1 MLIDWLP
8 QALKRF
14 CHVGSQSSQRR
25 LERSTRQPL
34 TFQVESLEE
43 RQLLSAANGY
53 ATGYNYNVPAP
64 SPYDN
69 LSPVLWSM
77 AGASSSTNPAYSN
90 SSSASGADTTSS
102 LIARDQVGRVGVRI
116 TSSNVVGLQPSLQ
129 ALGFVT
135 TGSRPDLNFIEG
147 FIPQANLSRLGGLGG
162 NGTVGVTP
170 LYTALTSAGPTVDQA
185 VTSLN
190 ADRVSATV
198 PGYDGTGVRIGILS
212 DSFNVG
218 GNANLPA
225 YTNGDLPSSVQILAE
240 GPAGST
246 NEGRAMAELIH
257 DIAPG
262 ASISFATASGGQAAF
277 AQNIRNLANPA
288 LGRAN
293 IIVDDVVYV
302 DEPFFQ
308 DGVIAQAVNDV
319 VKFNGVAYFSA
330 AGNLGS
336 QSYESITPTFAADA
350 LLGAGS
356 YLDYDSTIGVNT
368 RNQITLS
375 AGEYI
380 QLSLQWDDP
389 FYTTNGVDT
398 DLDILLVNSLTGA
411 IVASATSN
419 NLATQTPLEIIQ
431 FSQLFGSTTYDV
443 VIRHESGPTPGRLK
457 WIDFGIHSEEFTVE
471 TDGTEPSSTVFGHAA
486 AAGAMAVAAAPYYD
500 PSNVEPFSGVGS
512 TTILFT
518 PTGSLLGVADVRQT
532 PDITAID
539 GTNTSF
545 FRGDIFSQGLDAEND
560 KSPNFFGTS
569 AAAPHAAAVA
579 ALIKQANPGMKPQ
592 QIYDRMMSTATDIGA
607 PGVDNLSGHGLI
619 NAYAAIYG
627 GPTTSSINFTDSFET
642 GVLSDAWELNSA
654 GGGTIKVGTSNGAT
668 DGSTSITLDSAISG
682 ANLTSLE
689 TLFSQLYP
697 ANSQSPQ
704 FYAAQNLAV
713 SATTVV
719 TGSLNEAILHLDL
732 STAQDDVYLS
742 FAAKQGFN
750 PLITNPQNT
759 VGTSVNLQ
767 EPMSPI
773 FIGREGS
780 DGVAFSTDGGTI
792 WYRLVSLT
800 GNQISTQFLNHTINL
815 TQIANELGVALGN
828 DVLIKFQQFD
838 RLGLH
843 NEVSGNSLFSPPT
856 TSTSSNPPSPTN
868 GNLSRTILTN
878 PITIDNVQ
886 VFTNQGPQLGFD
898 SSDLTYG
905 VGTPPAYIDPLA
917 TIVDPETPVYDGGTL
932 TVALTAGGVSSDRIE
947 IVNQAAIPNR
957 VPTINDITT
966 SGNRVFYGGIQIGTF
981 VGGSG
986 TSPLIVMF
994 NQNATVSAVQYLL
1007 RDITFRA
1014 TTGAGSNRTVTVT
1027 VDDGAGGGTATDS
1040 RIIRVIT
1047 APNAA
1052 PTIATSTPAAL
1063 SVSPGSAATPIDGTL
1078 TVTDND
1084 SANFAGGVL
1093 TIRIASN
1100 ASASHDRIEIK
1111 NQGNGSKQI
1120 GFSGSTIKYQGVK
1133 IGTLSGGTTARTIT
1147 LTASATPAAVQALL
1161 RNITFRT
1168 ISTSATLGTRAIQ
1181 FQLSDGD
1188 GGTSLVFTKLVSVV
1202 RKNAAPVIS
1211 GITKTIPNFRIGQAP
1226 VVIEPNAT
1234 VTDSDSANF
1243 AGGTL
1248 TVRVTTN
1255 GTANDRLRV
1264 RNQGSGIGQIAISGG
1279 TSILYGGT
1287 LIGTISGGSGT
1298 PLVISLNSNA
1308 NAAAVRALTRNITFE
1323 TSGTIPSLR
1332 QRTIS
1337 FQLSD
1342 GQGGV
1347 SVAVTKFVKVSRN

>member
-14 CHVGSQSSQRR
+14 CLVGSQSSQRR
-25 LERSTRQPL
+25 LERSARVAL
-34 TFQVESLEE
+34 TFQVESLED

-53 ATGYNYNVPAP
+53 NYNVPAP
-64 SPYDN
+64 SVYDN
-69 LSPVLWSM
+69 ISPVLWSM
-77 AGASSSTNPAYSN
+77 SGTAGSTNAELNAYSG
-90 SSSASGADTTSS
+90 ASGADTTSS
-102 LIARDQVGRVGVRI
+102 LVARDQSGRVGVRI
-116 TSSNVVGLQPSLQ
+116 TSSNIVGLQPSLQ

-135 TGSRPDLNFIEG
+135 TGSRPDLNFVEG
-147 FIPQANLSRLGGLGG
+147 FIPQAKLSSLGALGGS
-162 NGTVGVTP
+162 GTIGISP
-170 LYTALTSAGPTVDQA
+170 LYAALTSAGPTVDQA

-190 ADRVSATV
+190 VDRVNYTV

-257 DIAPG
+257 DVAPG
-262 ASISFATASGGQAAF
+262 ASISFATAYGGQAAF

-288 LGRAN
+288 LGRSN
-293 IIVDDVVYV
+293 IIVDDVVYL

-319 VKFNGVAYFSA
+319 VQYNGVAYFSA
-330 AGNLGS
+330 AGNMAS

-356 YLDYDSTIGVNT
+356 YLDYDSSVAVNT

-398 DLDILLVNSLTGA
+398 DLDILLVNSSGQ

-419 NLATQTPLEIIQ
+419 NLATQTPVEILQ
-431 FSQLFGSTTYDV
+431 YSQLFGTSTYDV
-443 VIRHESGPTPGRLK
+443 VIRRESGPTPGRLK
-457 WIDFGIHSEEFTVE
+457 WIDFGVHSNSFSFE

-500 PSNVEPFSGVGS
+500 PSNVEPFSSVGS

-518 PTGSLLGVADVRQT
+518 PTGSLLGVPDVRQT

-545 FRGDIFSQGLDAEND
+545 FRGDIFSKGLDAEND

-579 ALIKQANPGMKPQ
+579 ALIKQANPGLSPQ
-592 QIYDRMMSTATDIGA
+592 QIYDRLTSTATDIGPA
-607 PGVDNLSGHGLI
+607 GVDNYSGYGLI

-627 GPTTSSINFTDSFET
+627 GVTPSNINFSDSFEN
-642 GVLSDAWELNSA
+642 GAVADAWELNSA
-654 GGGTIKVGTSNGAT
+654 GGGTIKVGTKNGAT
-668 DGSTSITLDSAISG
+668 DGTTSITLDSAISG
-682 ANLTSLE
+682 ADVTSLR
-689 TLFSQLYP
+689 TLFAGLYP

-704 FYAAQNLAV
+704 FYVAPNLQV
-713 SATTVV
+713 SATSFIA
-719 TGSLNEAILHLDL
+719 GSLNEAILHLDL
-732 STAQDDVYLS
+732 SGAQDDVYLS
-742 FAAKQGFN
+742 FSAKQGFD
-750 PLITNPQNT
+750 PLISNPQDT
-759 VGTSVNLQ
+759 VGTSSNLQ

-773 FIGREGS
+773 FIDREGS

-792 WYRLVSLT
+792 WYRLMSLT
-800 GNQISTQFLNHTINL
+800 GNQISAAFTNHTINL
-815 TQIANELGVALGN
+815 TQIANDLGIALGT

-838 RLGLH
+838 RLGTY
-843 NEVSGNSLFSPPT
+843 NAVTGNSFFNPPS
-856 TSTSSNPPSPTN
+856 TSASSNPPSPSN
-868 GNLSRTILTN
+868 GTLSRTIVTN

-905 VGTPPAYIDPLA
+905 VGTPPVYIDPLA
-917 TIVDPETPVYDGGTL
+917 TIVDPETPIFDGGTL
-932 TVALTAGGVSSDRIE
+932 TVALTTGGVSSDRIE

-957 VPTINDITT
+957 PPTVNDITT
-966 SGNRVFYGGIQIGTF
+966 SGNRVSYGGIQIGTF

-994 NQNATVSAVQYLL
+994 NQNATVAAVQYLL

-1027 VDDGAGGGTATDS
+1027 LDDGAGGGTATDS
-1040 RIIRVIT
+1040 RVIKVIT

-1052 PTIATSTPAAL
+1052 PIITTSTPASL
-1063 SVSPGSAATPIDGTL
+1063 SVSPGSAATPIDGTI
-1078 TVTDND
+1078 TVTDSD
-1084 SANFAGGVL
+1084 SPNFSGGVL
-1093 TIRIASN
+1093 TVKIASN
-1100 ASASHDRIEIK
+1100 ASESYDLIEIR

-1120 GFSGSTIKYQGVK
+1120 GFSGSTISYQGVK
-1133 IGTLSGGTTARTIT
+1133 IGTLSGGTTSRIIT
-1147 LTASATPAAVQALL
+1147 LTAAATPEAVQALV

-1168 ISTSATLGTRAIQ
+1168 ISTSAPLGTRAIQ
-1181 FQLSDGD
+1181 FQVSDGD
-1188 GGTSLVFTKLVSVV
+1188 GATSLVFTKLVNVV
-1202 RKNAAPVIS
+1202 KKNVAPVIS
-1211 GITKTIPNFRIGQAP
+1211 GITTTIPNFRLGSAA
-1226 VVIEPNAT
+1226 VVIEPNAS
-1234 VTDSDSANF
+1234 VSDADSANF
-1243 AGGTL
+1243 NGGTL

-1264 RNQGSGIGQIAISGG
+1264 RNQGSGIGQIAVSGG
-1279 TSILYGGT
+1279 TSVLYGGT
-1287 LIGTISGGSGT
+1287 LIGTITGGNGT
-1298 PLVISLNSNA
+1298 PLVISLNANA

-1323 TSGTIPSLR
+1323 TSGTIPSLK

-1347 SVAVTKFVKVSRN
+1347 SVAVSKFVKVTKP